1 MAEEPPRC
9 IRHLLIFRKVRLS
22 AAPSF
27 RMHYLV
33 PTFAAQ
39 FNILGGA
46 LGIVA
51 SVVLSF
57 VVITL
62 VASYYRFQNIVL
74 LAEEMQ
80 PEEMGAKPEDI
91 LRVQL
96 ARYLAG
102 CARRGTSFSISLI
115 RISNPEV
122 PVRMDAPVMGAI
134 RRAARRGDVTCVFDE
149 WTAVLLTETEPEDS
163 VSILTRITAR
173 SAEDCPQLA
182 LEDLR
187 AGIASYP
194 GHGLAG
200 KDLIKAALEG
210 LDGTSAS
217 TPIVMTEIVDYDED
231 DDEDAD
237 DAVEQVVAAEEADHS
252 KGWRER
258 RKNSMIDELTGVLK
272 PEAIS
277 PFMQRVMSELRRKKQ
292 RAALFCVGV
301 NNMEHIA
308 RFHGQEAADD
318 VLRGVSKVLQDNLR
332 AEDLIGRHEKYAFL
346 VLAECSIDEAEI
358 IGKRISTLVNQCEF
372 ISGRKKLKTTI
383 TLGVATYPEHGRNLH
398 QLYTA
403 GQKVLD
409 HSRSNDI
416 RAYAV
421 YDPDIHDKVPAKP
434 MKNIKSAQA

>member
-1 MAEEPPRC
+1 M
-9 IRHLLIFRKVRLS
+9 
-22 AAPSF
+22 
-27 RMHYLV
+27 
-33 PTFAAQ
+33 
-39 FNILGGA
+39 
-46 LGIVA
+46 GIVA
-51 SVVLSF
+51 SVVFSF

-62 VASYYRFQNIVL
+62 IASYYRFQNIVQ

-134 RRAARRGDVTCVFDE
+134 KRAARHGDVTCVFDDR
-149 WTAVLLTETEPEDS
+149 TVVLFTETEPEDS

-173 SAEDCPQLA
+173 IADDCAKLA
-182 LEDLR
+182 LDDLR
-187 AGIASYP
+187 TGIASYP
-194 GHGLAG
+194 GHGLSG

-210 LDGTSAS
+210 LEATTAS
-217 TPIVMTEIVDYDED
+217 TPIVMPEIVDYDED
-231 DDEDAD
+231 DDEEDAD
-237 DAVEQVVAAEEADHS
+237 QAVEEAAAEAVGSDEGQHS

-258 RKNSMIDELTGVLK
+258 RKNSMIDELTNVLK

-277 PFMQRVMSELRRKKQ
+277 PFMQRVMSEFRRKKQ

-318 VLRGVSKVLQDNLR
+318 VLRGVSQVLQDNLR

-346 VLAECSIDEAEI
+346 VLAECSIAEAEI
-358 IGKRISTLVNQCEF
+358 IGKRISTLVSQGEF
-372 ISGRKKLKTTI
+372 VSGRKKLKTTI
-383 TLGVATYPEHGRNLH
+383 TLGVATFPEHGRNLH

-434 MKNIKSAQA
+434 MKNIKSVQA